1 MYDDSLHRQRKHFC
15 CYYLQF
21 FNKKKI
27 LKRHFKDFFKINDE
41 QTIKMP
47 KKEEYIK
54 FIKFERKIKSPF
66 IIYDDFETILVPEDN
81 GKQNPNEFFINK
93 YQYMLL
99 VVIVI
104 S

>member
-1 MYDDSLHRQRKHFC
+1 
-15 CYYLQF
+15 
-21 FNKKKI
+21 
-27 LKRHFKDFFKINDE
+27 
-41 QTIKMP
+41 MP
-47 KKEEYIK
+47 KKDEYVK

-81 GKQNPNEFFINK
+81 GKQNTNESFTNK